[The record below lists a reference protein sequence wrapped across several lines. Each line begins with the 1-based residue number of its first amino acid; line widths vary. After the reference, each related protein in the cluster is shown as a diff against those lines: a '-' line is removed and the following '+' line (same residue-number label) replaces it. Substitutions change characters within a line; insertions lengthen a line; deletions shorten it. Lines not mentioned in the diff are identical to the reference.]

1 VRIPLALATMH
12 MSWGWG
18 FLTSPRKL
26 AEKVKA
32 SRREPVVTVR
42 AGT

>member
-1 VRIPLALATMH
+1 

-26 AEKVKA
+26 ARKVIA
-32 SRREPVVTVR
+32 SRREPVLATQ
-42 AGT
+42 